1 MSNDGHNAPS
11 KAPRGVGR
19 FTGRR
24 VVITGGSRG
33 IGRAIAERFAA
44 EGASTLITHLGD
56 GAAATATLSQL
67 TAISHAAGF
76 QPVRHHAEDADVA
89 DRAAME
95 AVFTRAAAE
104 GGFHVLVNNAG
115 IQAPQTA
122 SEALALEDFER
133 VIAVNLTAV
142 GLCAALAIRHF
153 LDRGFGTIVNISS
166 VHEMVPKPGYLSYS
180 AAKGGV
186 GNITRTL
193 ALEYAGRG
201 IRVNAVGPGATVTDM
216 NRAWIDDPA
225 RRAEVCA
232 HIPMARP
239 AEPAEIAAVAAFLA
253 SDEASYVTGQTIMAC
268 GGLSL
273 YADFANNWA
282 S

>member
-1 MSNDGHNAPS
+1 MSRDSHSMSSQTPCSA
-11 KAPRGVGR
+11 GR
-19 FTGRR
+19 FTGRC

-56 GAAATATLSQL
+56 SAAAEATLAQL
-67 TAISHAAGF
+67 ATISHLGGF
-76 QPVRHHAEDADVA
+76 GAMRHRAEEADVA
-89 DRAAME
+89 DRAVME
-95 AVFTRAAAE
+95 AVFKRAAEE

-115 IQAPQTA
+115 VQAPQTA
-122 SEALALEDFER
+122 SDALASEDFER

-142 GLCAALAIRHF
+142 ARCAALAVRHF

-166 VHEMVPKPGYLSYS
+166 VHEVVPKPGYLGYS

-193 ALEYAGRG
+193 ALEYAGHG

-225 RRAEVCA
+225 ARAEVCA

-253 SDEASYVTGQTIMAC
+253 SEEASYITGQTIMAC

-273 YADFANNWA
+273 YADFAKNWA

>member
-1 MSNDGHNAPS
+1 
-11 KAPRGVGR
+11 
-19 FTGRR
+19 
-24 VVITGGSRG
+24 
-33 IGRAIAERFAA
+33 
-44 EGASTLITHLGD
+44 
-56 GAAATATLSQL
+56 
-67 TAISHAAGF
+67 
-76 QPVRHHAEDADVA
+76 
-89 DRAAME
+89 
-95 AVFTRAAAE
+95 
-104 GGFHVLVNNAG
+104 
-115 IQAPQTA
+115 
-122 SEALALEDFER
+122 
-133 VIAVNLTAV
+133 
-142 GLCAALAIRHF
+142 
-153 LDRGFGTIVNISS
+153 
-166 VHEMVPKPGYLSYS
+166 MVPKPGYLSYS

-253 SDEASYVTGQTIMAC
+253 SDEASYVTGQTVMAC

-273 YADFANNWA
+273 YADFAKNWA

>member
-1 MSNDGHNAPS
+1 MSGDGHRAP
-11 KAPRGVGR
+11 GR
-19 FTGRR
+19 FSGRR

-56 GAAATATLSQL
+56 GAAAAATLAQL
-67 TAISHAAGF
+67 AAISHAAGF
-76 QPVRHHAEDADVA
+76 GSVPHRAEEADVA
-89 DRAAME
+89 DQAAME

-115 IQAPQTA
+115 IQAPQTT
-122 SEALALEDFER
+122 SEALAPEAFER

-142 GLCAALAIRHF
+142 ATCAARAIRHF
-153 LDRGFGTIVNISS
+153 LDRGFGAIVNISS
-166 VHEMVPKPGYLSYS
+166 VHEIVPKPGYLSYS
-180 AAKGGV
+180 AAKGAV

-216 NRAWIDDPA
+216 NKAWIDDPA

-253 SDEASYVTGQTIMAC
+253 SDEASYVTGQTIMVC

-273 YADFANNWA
+273 HADFAKNWA